1 MKVIEDNPAA
11 PAPASASTSS
21 SSLLLAVDSARIKIG
36 DKGVGAGAPVFVIGE
51 IGINH
56 NGSLEIAK
64 RLIDGAVLAG
74 ADAVK
79 FQKRTPERCVPRD
92 QWNIERD
99 TPWGRMTYIDYRRRI
114 EFGPREYAEIDR
126 HCGERGILWFASCWD
141 EESVDFMESFR
152 PSCYK
157 VASASLTD
165 LPLLQKMRATGRPL
179 MVSTGMS
186 TLQEIEAAVSAVGRD
201 NLLIAHAT
209 SSYPCPPEHL
219 NLNMIRTLKAL
230 YPECPIG
237 YSGHEVGLAPTWA
250 AVTLG
255 ACFVERHITLD
266 RAMWGSDQAASVE
279 IGGLLRLVA
288 NIRDIE
294 RSLGDG
300 VKRIY
305 EGELA
310 ARQKLR
316 RVPSVAAA
324 PSN

>member
-1 MKVIEDNPAA
+1 MASSNLQLTLDAA
-11 PAPASASTSS
+11 R
-21 SSLLLAVDSARIKIG
+21 VRVGEKWI
-36 DKGVGAGAPVFVIGE
+36 GAGAPVFVIAE

-56 NGSLEIAK
+56 NGSVEIAK

-79 FQKRTPERCVPRD
+79 FQKRTPEKCVPRD
-92 QWNIERD
+92 QWNVERD
-99 TPWGRMTYIDYRRRI
+99 TPWGRMTYIEYRHRV

-126 HCGERGILWFASCWD
+126 YCAERRMLWFASCWD
-141 EESVDFMESFR
+141 EDSVDFIESFD
-152 PSCYK
+152 PPCYK
-157 VASASLTD
+157 AASASLTD
-165 LPLLQKMRATGRPL
+165 IPLLKKMRATGRPL
-179 MVSTGMS
+179 ILSTGMS
-186 TLQEIEAAVSAVGRD
+186 TAEEIDAAVKAVGRE
-201 NLLIAHAT
+201 NLLVAHST

-219 NLNMIRTLKAL
+219 NLNMIRTLKAG

-255 ACFVERHITLD
+255 ATFVERHITLD

-279 IGGLLRLVA
+279 IVGLLRMVA

-305 EGELA
+305 EGEIS
-310 ARQKLR
+310 ARSKLR
-316 RVPSVAAA
+316 RVAGATST
-324 PSN
+324 N

>member
-1 MKVIEDNPAA
+1 MASSNLQLTLDAA
-11 PAPASASTSS
+11 R
-21 SSLLLAVDSARIKIG
+21 VRVGEKWI
-36 DKGVGAGAPVFVIGE
+36 GAGAPVFVIAE

-56 NGSLEIAK
+56 NGSVEIAK

-79 FQKRTPERCVPRD
+79 FQKRTPEKCVPRD
-92 QWNIERD
+92 QWNVERD
-99 TPWGRMTYIDYRRRI
+99 TPWGRMTYIEYRHRV

-126 HCGERGILWFASCWD
+126 YCAERRMLWFASCWD
-141 EESVDFMESFR
+141 EDSVDFIESFD
-152 PSCYK
+152 PPCYK
-157 VASASLTD
+157 AASASLTD
-165 LPLLQKMRATGRPL
+165 IPLLKKMRATGRPL
-179 MVSTGMS
+179 ILSTGMS
-186 TLQEIEAAVSAVGRD
+186 TAEEIDAAVKAVGRE
-201 NLLIAHAT
+201 NLLVAHST

-219 NLNMIRTLKAL
+219 NLNMIRTLQAG

-255 ACFVERHITLD
+255 ATFVERHVTLD

-279 IGGLLRLVA
+279 IVGLLRMVA

-305 EGELA
+305 EGEIS
-310 ARQKLR
+310 ARSKLR
-316 RVPSVAAA
+316 RVAGATST
-324 PSN
+324 N

>member
-1 MKVIEDNPAA
+1 MASSNLQLTLDAA
-11 PAPASASTSS
+11 R
-21 SSLLLAVDSARIKIG
+21 VRVGEKWI
-36 DKGVGAGAPVFVIGE
+36 GAGAPVFVIAE

-56 NGSLEIAK
+56 NGSVEIAK

-79 FQKRTPERCVPRD
+79 FQKRTPEKCVPRD
-92 QWNIERD
+92 QWNVERD
-99 TPWGRMTYIDYRRRI
+99 TPWGRMTYIEYRHRV

-126 HCGERGILWFASCWD
+126 YCAERRMLWFASCWD
-141 EESVDFMESFR
+141 EDSVDFIESFD
-152 PSCYK
+152 PPCYK
-157 VASASLTD
+157 AASASLTD
-165 LPLLQKMRATGRPL
+165 IPLLKKMRATGRPL
-179 MVSTGMS
+179 ILSTGMS
-186 TLQEIEAAVSAVGRD
+186 TAEEIDAAVKAVGRE
-201 NLLIAHAT
+201 NLLVAHST

-219 NLNMIRTLKAL
+219 NLNMIRTLKAG

-255 ACFVERHITLD
+255 ATFVERHVTLD

-279 IGGLLRLVA
+279 VVGLVRLVA

-305 EGELA
+305 EGEIS
-310 ARQKLR
+310 ARSKLR
-316 RVPSVAAA
+316 RVAGATST
-324 PSN
+324 N

>member
-1 MKVIEDNPAA
+1 MSELGTTRLD
-11 PAPASASTSS
+11 T
-21 SSLLLAVDSARIKIG
+21 ARVRIG
-36 DKGVGAGAPVFVIGE
+36 ERWVGAAAPVFVIAE

-74 ADAVK
+74 VDAVK
-79 FQKRTPERCVPRD
+79 FQKRTPEKCVPRD
-92 QWNIERD
+92 QWDIERD
-99 TPWGRMTYIDYRRRI
+99 TPWGRMTYLAYRHRV

-126 HCGERGILWFASCWD
+126 HCAERRILWFASCWD

-152 PSCYK
+152 PPCYK
-157 VASASLTD
+157 AASASLTD
-165 LPLLQKMRATGRPL
+165 LPLLRKMRSTGRPL
-179 MVSTGMS
+179 ILSTGMS
-186 TLQEIEAAVSAVGRD
+186 TREEIDAAVGAVGRD
-201 NLLIAHAT
+201 GLLIAHST

-219 NLNMIRTLKAL
+219 NLRMVHTLKDA
-230 YPECPIG
+230 YPDCPIG

-255 ACFVERHITLD
+255 ATFVERHITLD

-279 IGGLLRLVA
+279 IGGLLRLVS

-300 VKRIY
+300 VKRVY
-305 EGELA
+305 EGELS
-310 ARQKLR
+310 ARKKLR
-316 RVPSVAAA
+316 RAELAVASAGAGAGLGLVPGA
-324 PSN
+324 PLAGN

>member
-1 MKVIEDNPAA
+1 MPPSIPTDSIL
-11 PAPASASTSS
+11 ASAR
-21 SSLLLAVDSARIKIG
+21 VRIG
-36 DKGVGAGAPVFVIGE
+36 DKWVGAGSPVFVIAE

-74 ADAVK
+74 VDAVK

-99 TPWGRMTYIDYRRRI
+99 TPWGRLTYIEYRRRI

-126 HCGERGILWFASCWD
+126 HCRERGILWFASCWD
-141 EESVDFMESFR
+141 EESVDFMESFQ
-152 PSCYK
+152 PPCYK

-165 LPLLQKMRATGRPL
+165 TPLLQKMRATERPL
-179 MVSTGMS
+179 ILSTGMS
-186 TLQEIEAAVSAVGRD
+186 TPEEIDTAVTAIGRKD
-201 NLLIAHAT
+201 LLIAHAT

-219 NLNMIRTLKAL
+219 NLNMIGTLKNL
-230 YPECPIG
+230 YGDCPIG

-255 ACFVERHITLD
+255 ATFVERHITLD
-266 RAMWGSDQAASVE
+266 RAMWGTDQAGSVE

-305 EGELA
+305 EGEIA
-310 ARQKLR
+310 ARKKLR
-316 RVPSVAAA
+316 RVSNGASPS
-324 PSN
+324 SN